1 MYEIYR
7 NIIKRFA
14 DVQFTT
20 YGEVARWMNKPNEAE
35 FIDRYFAEIDE
46 WFKENGQPPLSTLII
61 NADKGICGEGY
72 FREHFGWDKREHDI
86 IWLEQLQK
94 FDVVKA
100 LDLVEKF
107 NK

>member
-1 MYEIYR
+1 MTEIYK
-7 NIIKRFA
+7 NILKRFERKE
-14 DVQFTT
+14 FTT
-20 YGEVARWMNKPNEAE
+20 YGEVAKWMNKPDEAE

-72 FREHFGWDKREHDI
+72 FREHFGGDNREHDI
-86 IWLEQLQK
+86 IWFEELQR
-94 FDVVKA
+94 FDVAKA